1 MNDTWEDLT
10 EELKEDLPSEE
21 FKNIDEVLD
30 RIVRW
35 DTEEDFSMNG
45 YDISFSFE
53 KIHAL
58 QRNMCINISNDDFEL
73 ELLFEDGINDGTQL
87 NEYSIN
93 PSSSFTSEKREV
105 EILKDIELDEHAIE
119 LYELSE
125 GRKVCRTKAQI
136 ILDQNKSKIEKLI
149 RNQNYDNYVTGGG
162 TSKTDRYYDKEL
174 SNLRSKG
181 VFWKSVYETIEID
194 ANFN

>member
-1 MNDTWEDLT
+1 MNDIWMDLV
-10 EELKEDLPSEE
+10 EELKEELPLKDFNE
-21 FKNIDEVLD
+21 IDKVLD
-30 RIVRW
+30 TISRW
-35 DTEEDFSMNG
+35 ETEEDFSMNG

-58 QRNMCINISNDDFEL
+58 QRNVCINISNDNFEL
-73 ELLFEDGINDGTQL
+73 ELLFEDGINNGTEL

-93 PSSSFTSEKREV
+93 PAFSFTSEKREI

-136 ILDQNKSKIEKLI
+136 LLSQHKPEIKKLI

-162 TSKTDRYYDKEL
+162 TSKTNRYYKNKFNTLEAI
-174 SNLRSKG
+174 G
-181 VFWKSVYETIEID
+181 VFWKATYETIEVD